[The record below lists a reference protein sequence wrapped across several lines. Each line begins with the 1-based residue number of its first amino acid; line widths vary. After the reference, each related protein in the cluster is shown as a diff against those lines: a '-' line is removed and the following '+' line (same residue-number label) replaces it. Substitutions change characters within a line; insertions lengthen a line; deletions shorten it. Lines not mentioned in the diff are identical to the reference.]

1 MKPPDYA
8 RARRKA
14 YEKKRRNWELHPE
27 RRHLIKS
34 LKSYYATLDKLSDL
48 EADIDTGTPQRRPKK
63 PSGFCR

>member
-34 LKSYYATLDKLSDL
+34 LKSYYEQLDKLTDIPTDL
-48 EADIDTGTPQRRPKK
+48 DIGTSSRRPKK
-63 PSGFCR
+63 PSGFHR